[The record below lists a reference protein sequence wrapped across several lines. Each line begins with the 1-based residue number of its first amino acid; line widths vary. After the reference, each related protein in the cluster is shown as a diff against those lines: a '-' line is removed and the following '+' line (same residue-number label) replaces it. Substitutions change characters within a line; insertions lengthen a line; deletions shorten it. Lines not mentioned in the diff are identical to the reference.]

1 MVKVSI
7 IIPIYNVEEYL
18 ANCLNSVINQ
28 TLQNIEII
36 CINDGSTDKSFE
48 ILENFAKCDS
58 RIKIINQS
66 NVGQGIARNIAIQ
79 SAQGEYIGFVDPDD
93 WINKNMFE
101 TLYNTAKKYNCDMV
115 EESFVIHNEPRK
127 YIKVQKNKLNL
138 PEKKNFNSQSIENYI
153 FSAKLAVWNKLYKTE
168 FIKQN
173 NIKFMHCSRGED
185 IIFTV
190 LSRALANNII
200 YINNADYHY
209 RIKDKYAIS
218 PNDRLVP
225 QNYTEFY
232 EIFKDILI
240 QHNIFEQIKSDF
252 YSWVINCYYDTFREL
267 DRNAK
272 KIFLKEV
279 QLFLPKTQFC
289 EFKRKIF
296 IKTFFNNMFSVYN
309 TIFEGRKYKIF
320 KICGIKLKFKYTT
333 YLE

>member
-101 TLYNTAKKYNCDMV
+101 TLYNTAKKYNCDM
-115 EESFVIHNEPRK
+115 
-127 YIKVQKNKLNL
+127 QKNKLNL

>member
-272 KIFLKEV
+272 KNI
-279 QLFLPKTQFC
+279 
-289 EFKRKIF
+289 FKRSAIIF
-296 IKTFFNNMFSVYN
+296 AKN
-309 TIFEGRKYKIF
+309 TILRI
-320 KICGIKLKFKYTT
+320 
-333 YLE
+333 

>member
-66 NVGQGIARNIAIQ
+66 NVGPGIARNIAIQ

-272 KIFLKEV
+272 KNI
-279 QLFLPKTQFC
+279 
-289 EFKRKIF
+289 FKRSAIIF
-296 IKTFFNNMFSVYN
+296 AKN
-309 TIFEGRKYKIF
+309 TILRI
-320 KICGIKLKFKYTT
+320 
-333 YLE
+333 